1 MSDISAVLSWKY
13 PTVKWTV
20 SDNVV
25 VEYEG
30 GIPSEETLATWS
42 SEYEAAKPWED
53 LRSER
58 NRRLA
63 ETDWWAFSDSPAI
76 TDAQKAYR
84 QALRDLPANT
94 SDPANP
100 SWPTKP

>member
-1 MSDISAVLSWKY
+1 MSDLSAVLSWKH
-13 PTVKWTV
+13 PTTEWTV

-25 VEYEG
+25 VEFEG
-30 GIPSEETLATWS
+30 GVPSDETLATWTA
-42 SEYEAAKPWED
+42 EYEAAKPWED
-53 LRSER
+53 LRAER
-58 NRRLA
+58 DRRLS
-63 ETDWWAFSDSPAI
+63 ETDWWASSDLTMSDQQ
-76 TDAQKAYR
+76 TAYR

>member
-1 MSDISAVLSWKY
+1 MSDISAVLSWKH

-30 GIPSEETLATWS
+30 GVPSSETLALWTD
-42 SEYEAAKPWED
+42 EYKAAKPWEN
-53 LRSER
+53 LREER

-63 ETDWWAFSDSPAI
+63 ETDWWASSDLTMS
-76 TDAQKAYR
+76 DEQKLYR
-84 QALRDLPANT
+84 VQLRDLPANT
-94 SDPANP
+94 ADPDNP
-100 SWPTKP
+100 VWPTKP